1 MARGKSKAFPHG
13 RSIKNPVTYEALK
26 RSGKSKKGGFRPNRH
41 WRMSR
46 PGPVA
51 EIPDRAPNDEY

>member
-26 RSGKSKKGGFRPNRH
+26 RSGKSKKADSAQ
-41 WRMSR
+41 MDIS
-46 PGPVA
+46 
-51 EIPDRAPNDEY
+51 ECLIPTDTVEKLSGEDR